1 MCAVEAGDEEACA
14 GISRPSSHS
23 LLGFWVLHL
32 RQRGGFVFPEYLGL
46 FWQMS
51 SGRGYLN

>member
-1 MCAVEAGDEEACA
+1 VEAGDEEACA